1 MFCPNCGTK
10 LEGGEAFCPNCGERL
25 EIQTEEATYQGENNF
40 DEDRTVQLNDSV
52 PYPGEPDDDEDR
64 TVSPKKKPVG
74 HKGKQTKIIVGT
86 VAGVLV
92 VAAAAGAALYFTGNK
107 TIDIDLKPFFTITVD
122 GYEGDGHVE
131 LKFDA
136 QKFEDQYQDKLSIDS
151 KKLEKWVKNAGEDS
165 LYAKV
170 EREQNEEKDVEILGG
185 ILGNLYYQLSP
196 EEDVSNGDVIKV
208 ETNAQLTE
216 FLESIYHCKFEDIED
231 YTVDGLAVIEEY
243 DPFAELQISFTGTEP
258 QGTVEIVKPTDEIG
272 QYLDYEI
279 TDNGT
284 FSNGDTVQ
292 IKVADETSTIEE
304 KFGKRLSSTSKDVTV
319 EGLGGYVKAASQIP
333 EECIEK
339 LTAQA
344 SDDLQARAANEWN
357 QNATLLGTEY
367 IGNYFLH
374 AKSQDRSDYQNML
387 YLCFRVDVENYQET
401 SSVLYDEVNS
411 YYTYYQ
417 FHDLIVDGDG
427 RVTVD
432 PMNYTTV
439 SEEYEVN
446 LPGEGSASWIYKGY
460 KDLDT
465 MYHQCVAVNASEYEH
480 EEAVKDKEYAYEPTR
495 LTEIPKDA
503 KEYNGNYYYLV
514 DVPVSWEE
522 AEARCEKKG
531 GHLATVTSAEE
542 NTWIAQNINPYE
554 DHQSWLG
561 GLMDVNHKW
570 HWITGEDWSYT
581 SFGENQP
588 DFYDSNEYYLCTLHS
603 GDKWNDGDLEGY
615 LGNSWISIEGYII
628 EWEGDPQ
635 TKEAYAQSVVDEK
648 EAIKNTVKSEE
659 KTTAAAD
666 QAGADAAG
674 TQANGKTASDGNAS
688 ASTGA
693 KAASA
698 EDENRGTALQSSFYK
713 DGNIT
718 GTSKDYVIPD
728 SMTRYLTYDDISM
741 LNAKGLSYARNEMM
755 ARMGRGF
762 KNQELADYFNS
773 MPWYQNTISP
783 EVFDQGTLPDV
794 VQKNASLML
803 TEEKKM
809 GMYIE

>member
-52 PYPGEPDDDEDR
+52 PYPGETGDGEDR
-64 TVSPKKKPVG
+64 TVSSKKKPGG

-107 TIDIDLKPFFTITVD
+107 TTDIDLKPFFTITVE

-151 KKLEKWVKNAGEDS
+151 KKLEKWVKDAGEDS

-170 EREQNEEKDVEILGG
+170 ERDQNEEKDVEILGG

-216 FLESIYHCKFEDIED
+216 FLESIYHCKFENIED

-284 FSNGDTVQ
+284 FSNGDSVQ

-319 EGLGGYVKAASQIP
+319 EGLEGYVKAASQIP

-432 PMNYTTV
+432 LMNYTTAA
-439 SEEYEVN
+439 EEYEVN

-480 EEAVKDKEYAYEPTR
+480 EEAVEDKEYAYEPTR

-635 TKEAYAQSVVDEK
+635 TKEAYAKSVVDEK
-648 EAIKNTVKSEE
+648 ETIKNTVKSEE

-741 LNAKGLSYARNEMM
+741 LSAKGLSYARNEMM

-783 EVFDQGTLPDV
+783 EVFDQGTLPDI
-794 VQKNASLML
+794 VQKNADLML

>member
-170 EREQNEEKDVEILGG
+170 ERDQNEEKDVEILGG

-284 FSNGDTVQ
+284 FSNGDSVQ

-319 EGLGGYVKAASQIP
+319 EGLEGYVKAASQIP

-432 PMNYTTV
+432 PMNYTTAA
-439 SEEYEVN
+439 EEYEVN

-480 EEAVKDKEYAYEPTR
+480 EEAVEDKEYAYEPTR

-635 TKEAYAQSVVDEK
+635 TKEAYAKSVVDEK
-648 EAIKNTVKSEE
+648 ETIKNTVKSEE

-741 LNAKGLSYARNEMM
+741 LSAKGLSYARNEMM

-783 EVFDQGTLPDV
+783 EVFDQGTLPDI
-794 VQKNASLML
+794 VQKNADLML